1 MNLADK
7 LTQLKEKYASLE
19 AVMMQPLPPAE
30 LKKTGKEYSSL
41 KPIVELADLYF
52 KTMRDMK
59 DAEEMMKDPSMKEF
73 AESEFYRAR
82 DALPEIEERIKV
94 ALLPKDE
101 ADDKS
106 AILEIRA
113 GTGGDEAALFAGDL
127 FAMYQAYAD
136 DKGWALDIMDAHESD
151 AGGYKEIV
159 ANISGNGV
167 YGRLKFES
175 GVHRVQRVPETESQG
190 RVHTSAATV
199 AVMPEAEEI
208 DVDINPA
215 DLRIDTYRAS
225 GAGGQ
230 HVNKTDSAIRITHL
244 PTNTVVQC
252 QDERSQLKNKDRAM
266 KMLRSKL
273 YEAKRAAADSART
286 EMRRE
291 QVKSGDRSDKIR
303 TYNFP
308 QNRLTDHRIGL
319 TLYTLDRVMQGIGMD
334 DIINAL
340 QADDQI
346 KKMSEAS

>member
-1 MNLADK
+1 MNLTEK
-7 LTQLKEKYASLE
+7 LLQLKEKYAALE
-19 AVMMQPLPPAE
+19 TAMMQPMPPAE
-30 LKKTGKEYSSL
+30 LAKTGREYANL
-41 KPIVELADLYF
+41 KPIIELAELYF
-52 KTMRDMK
+52 KTSADMK
-59 DAEEMMKDPSMKEF
+59 DAEEMLKDPAMKEF
-73 AESEFYRAR
+73 AEEEFYRAR
-82 DALPEIEERIKV
+82 DALPEIEEQIKI

-127 FAMYQAYAD
+127 FSMYQAYASA
-136 DKGWALDIMDAHESD
+136 KGWTLDVMDLNESE

-159 ANISGNGV
+159 ANISGSGV

-208 DVDINPA
+208 DVEINPA
-215 DLRIDTYRAS
+215 ELRIDTYRAS

-252 QDERSQLKNKDRAM
+252 QDDRSQLKNKERAM
-266 KMLRSKL
+266 KMLRTKL
-273 YEAKRAAADSART
+273 YEAKRDAADAERT
-286 EMRRE
+286 ALRRD

-303 TYNFP
+303 TYNYP

-319 TLYTLDRVMQGIGMD
+319 TLYTLDRVVQGIGVD
-334 DIINAL
+334 EIIDAL
-340 QADDQI
+340 IADDQI
-346 KKMSEAS
+346 KKMAEAS